1 MMKRFSLFALSL
13 AVVFTACNKDEDNGP
28 SQEELEALRV
38 EQAAEIEG
46 RLDAEDLTYEL
57 DEYGIYRVVL
67 EENPD
72 GAVLKQGEIAEIY
85 YTITDF
91 DGNVIDENTSG
102 EPTRM
107 TYSQSQTYLPYLLYP
122 SLSKLKVGDRYRFY
136 TTFVY
141 GYNSIS
147 VENKID
153 LREIVIM
160 EIELVNIIPDNAS
173 LLAAEM
179 EQFKTYLEE
188 NSLQPTDTL
197 TGSVI
202 KVVQT
207 AGTGDEPAN
216 GELVSLDYKGMF
228 LNGEEFDSGSFDATI
243 GNNGL
248 IAGFST
254 ALRSMRKGE
263 TATVLI
269 PSRQAYGNQSPN
281 FLPFDALSSNPI
293 PPHTPLVF
301 EITVTDIQ

>member
-1 MMKRFSLFALSL
+1 MKRFSLFVLSL
-13 AVVFTACNKDEDNGP
+13 AVVFTACNKDDDNGP
-28 SQEELEALRV
+28 TREELEALRA
-38 EQAAEIEG
+38 EQAAEIES
-46 RLDAEDLTYEL
+46 RLDSESLTYEV
-57 DEYGIYRVVL
+57 DEFGIYRVAV

-72 GAVLKQGEIAEIY
+72 GASLQQGEIAEIY

-91 DGNVIDENTSG
+91 EGNVIDENTSG
-102 EPTRM
+102 DPTRM
-107 TYSQSQTYLPYLLYP
+107 TYSQSQAYLPYLLYP
-122 SLSKLKVGDRYRFY
+122 SLTQMKVGDTYRFY
-136 TTFVY
+136 TPFTF
-141 GYNSIS
+141 GYNDIS

-179 EQFKTYLEE
+179 EEFEAYLND
-188 NSLQPTDTL
+188 NSLEPTDTL
-197 TGSVI
+197 SGSVI

-216 GELVSLDYKGMF
+216 GQLVSVDYAGSFLD
-228 LNGEEFDSGSFDATI
+228 GEEFDSGSLEVTI

-254 ALRSMRKGE
+254 ALRSMREGE
-263 TATVLI
+263 SATVLI
-269 PSRQAYGNQSPN
+269 PSRQAYGNQPPN
-281 FLPFDALSSNPI
+281 FLPYDELSSNPI

-301 EITVTDIQ
+301 EITVTSIQ